1 MQEDSIAKFKLGQ
14 IVEHKLFGYRGVIFD
29 IDPEFQGTDEWY
41 QEVAKTNP
49 PKDKPWYH
57 ILVNDEDYT
66 TYVAERNMLIQGAPE
81 PIKHP
86 LLKILFDNFD
96 GDSYKL
102 KIDAN

>member
-1 MQEDSIAKFKLGQ
+1 MQEDSIASSVDKAKGA
-14 IVEHKLFGYRGVIFD
+14 
-29 IDPEFQGTDEWY
+29 PPTDEWY